1 MSDSPKKTRV
11 ALIFGGRSGE
21 HQISCATAASVM
33 AVIDPARY
41 EILAIGITPDGEW
54 VRVPAKPELYEM
66 IDGRG
71 VVIEAGE
78 SSVALWTGN
87 PRVVE
92 KPRAVAGERIEATDL
107 GDVDVVF
114 PLLHGPYGE
123 DGTIQGLMEMSN
135 VRYVGCGVA
144 ASAVSNDKHLTKALL
159 LGAGIS
165 VGRWTLITD
174 REWRRDRS
182 RALAQAASVGQDL
195 YVKPARAGS
204 SLGITHVEDLDMLE
218 DAIEEARRVDPR
230 VVVEAATVGREIEC
244 GVLDFGSEGVRA
256 SRCGEIAVASRDG
269 FYDYKTKYQA
279 HDDVTLST
287 PADLPKAVE
296 QQIRETAVR
305 AFEVLG
311 CEGLARVDFF
321 YNEES
326 GKITINEVNTMPGFT
341 PWSMY
346 PAMWQATGLEY
357 PALVSHLIQQALA
370 RPIGL
375 R

>member
-78 SSVALWTGN
+78 SSVALWAGN

-123 DGTIQGLMEMSN
+123 DGT
-135 VRYVGCGVA
+135 C
-144 ASAVSNDKHLTKALL
+144 LL
-159 LGAGIS
+159 YTS
-165 VGRWTLITD
+165 PSP
-174 REWRRDRS
+174 RDS
-182 RALAQAASVGQDL
+182 
-195 YVKPARAGS
+195 
-204 SLGITHVEDLDMLE
+204 
-218 DAIEEARRVDPR
+218 
-230 VVVEAATVGREIEC
+230 
-244 GVLDFGSEGVRA
+244 
-256 SRCGEIAVASRDG
+256 
-269 FYDYKTKYQA
+269 
-279 HDDVTLST
+279 
-287 PADLPKAVE
+287 
-296 QQIRETAVR
+296 
-305 AFEVLG
+305 
-311 CEGLARVDFF
+311 
-321 YNEES
+321 
-326 GKITINEVNTMPGFT
+326 
-341 PWSMY
+341 
-346 PAMWQATGLEY
+346 
-357 PALVSHLIQQALA
+357 
-370 RPIGL
+370 
-375 R
+375 